1 MEKCPKNTNEKSKNI
16 IEDNMILGLLKLN
29 ENGWKGGQ
37 YFENRKN
44 SLGLT
49 SDELLNFNN
58 KVYVCTEYYAEGIR
72 EGTFRFV
79 TLKETIT
86 NKILKI
92 YFTSD
97 HYETFLEINI

>member
-1 MEKCPKNTNEKSKNI
+1 
-16 IEDNMILGLLKLN
+16 MILYLLSLN
-29 ENGWKGGQ
+29 ENGWKGGEH
-37 YFENRKN
+37 FENRKN

-49 SDELLNFNN
+49 SDELLNF
-58 KVYVCTEYYAEGIR
+58 KKKAYVCTEYYAEGIR

-86 NKILKI
+86 NRILKI